1 MKIYNYFK
9 KKIIDKTRFDL
20 RLILNKTGI
29 LTLINIIQHLY
40 IIYIIII
47 IKKHIFTHS
56 NIIFLLFGQLIKK

>member
-40 IIYIIII
+40 IIYVIII
-47 IKKHIFTHS
+47 IKKHIFIYS